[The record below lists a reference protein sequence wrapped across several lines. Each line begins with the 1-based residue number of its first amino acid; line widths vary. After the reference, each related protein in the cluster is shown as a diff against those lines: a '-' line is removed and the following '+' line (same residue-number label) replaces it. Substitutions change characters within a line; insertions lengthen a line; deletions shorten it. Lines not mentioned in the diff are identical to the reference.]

1 MTYQSNSRSINNT
14 SPNSLSK
21 ILELGLRNVNRILTG
36 NLNIDSITN
45 KLDQLKDTVLKYT
58 DILVLTETKLGETF
72 LISQFLMDGFSK
84 PYKFDRNKHGG
95 GVMVYI
101 RDTIPSRILEKN
113 SCSNDIECLFIELNF
128 RKCK

>member
-1 MTYQSNSRSINNT
+1 MTYQSNSRSINNA

-95 GVMVYI
+95 GVM
-101 RDTIPSRILEKN
+101 D
-113 SCSNDIECLFIELNF
+113 F
-128 RKCK
+128 RKK